1 MQFNA
6 FVCRRVAVFRI
17 ILSSFR
23 SSLPYEN
30 ILRISEITRNTYSIR
45 SSGIFR
51 NVASRWNVVE
61 ILKKRYLTFQGYR
74 TLNFFL
80 PPLPE
85 SDAKTHANP
94 RSHRNIW
101 RVIKISSYEKFK
113 VSSEIVPSLSISSN
127 DVWKMIVAK
136 WSWLFIIPFFF
147 FL

>member
-1 MQFNA
+1 MQSNA

-23 SSLPYEN
+23 STLPYPLWKYIADLGNYAEHLFNSIFWNISKCCVTLKRCWNSKKTLSNFPRLSNVEFFPPSPPRERCEN
-30 ILRISEITRNTYSIR
+30 T
-45 SSGIFR
+45 
-51 NVASRWNVVE
+51 
-61 ILKKRYLTFQGYR
+61 
-74 TLNFFL
+74 
-80 PPLPE
+80 
-85 SDAKTHANP
+85 

-127 DVWKMIVAK
+127 DVWKMIVVK